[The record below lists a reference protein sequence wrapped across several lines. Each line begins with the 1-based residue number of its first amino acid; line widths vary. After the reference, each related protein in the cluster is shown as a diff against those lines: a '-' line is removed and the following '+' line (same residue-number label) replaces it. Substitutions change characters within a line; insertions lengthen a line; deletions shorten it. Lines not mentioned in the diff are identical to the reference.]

1 MPVKALWFDGRPNM
15 LVSSDQNT
23 LMQREK
29 GRVAG
34 DVSISLG
41 FNSHPRL
48 QGHVALPPNDGLIF
62 LPPLGFCVSCIFGSK
77 YDCFLF
83 TLTLESKPNVRAL
96 GLFFA
101 STHKEVFFASSSRN
115 SVEKGPIQGLFAY
128 SVIVMR

>member
-34 DVSISLG
+34 DVSIGLG

-48 QGHVALPPNDGLIF
+48 FN
-62 LPPLGFCVSCIFGSK
+62 
-77 YDCFLF
+77 
-83 TLTLESKPNVRAL
+83 
-96 GLFFA
+96 
-101 STHKEVFFASSSRN
+101 TH
-115 SVEKGPIQGLFAY
+115 P
-128 SVIVMR
+128 